1 VTHEHEPDRDGRLED
16 AVDRMARAAANLQPA
31 ATLREALQA
40 IVEASA
46 AATRAESAVV
56 RVLDPGDGRL
66 EAAAVVTSSRA
77 RTAEIEGT
85 RVAVEEIAAHE
96 IDQIDGLPPAVRRV
110 AERSRSRA
118 VLQLP
123 ISLGGGPVATLEL
136 LRAANRFTPPE
147 VALAR
152 LAAAQVGLCLRAF
165 KSAPGVTQP
174 PELHDLAGEA
184 LAAGTSEEGEP
195 DRLARLAADAWGA
208 DAALLW
214 RREGKDETVAPIAGF
229 GLAAGPAHSVARRLA
244 EKAQASGDFL
254 VIERKRGHLP
264 EGFALSATV
273 PLGRPPL
280 GLLQLLFVPGSAPDD
295 ERLLRLTAFG
305 VHAARALRASDRSH
319 ALSLELERSRAL
331 LGVLGQATAELS
343 LSHTLATAL
352 DRIGG
357 LLAVDRIGVYLKEGE
372 TLLASAESGLAGPH
386 TVVAAQ
392 LLELALGP
400 ARARGALVVE
410 DARADP
416 RLAGVKQA
424 IEETGID
431 SALVVPLVASEEVI
445 GLIAAYPASRRG
457 ADEAELALLNALA
470 GQLAVA
476 VQNARLHEQAKQ
488 LGEELEH
495 ALSAERKA
503 GRRLRALYDV
513 SRSFVHSLS
522 FEATLE
528 AVARAAVESLSIDA
542 AVLRV
547 PDPRGEALVTQ
558 ALHVADP
565 RLEPALRAMLSRE
578 QVISRPALEQLFS
591 LGEPLSL
598 DRSRAQELGGP
609 FELLIPFLDK
619 GSTAIVVP
627 VATPSEVLATLT
639 LISLDPARPIDAETA
654 QAAMSLAGQGALAV
668 ENALLYQQQKQFTDS
683 MQRSLLPRVYPEIEG
698 VDLGV
703 VYESSGRMDV
713 GGDVYDFMALDDGR
727 LAVVLGDVMGHG
739 IDAAADMAMTKFV
752 FRSLAREHP
761 EPEAFLAHANDVV
774 AGEIAPGKFITLVYL
789 TVDPFSW
796 EVACAAGGHPA
807 PRLVGPDGSVEEVGA
822 RGVALGIEVGQR
834 YREVRWALP
843 DGASIVLF
851 TDGVVEARRESELYG
866 TERLDALIAE
876 KHSLSAQSLA
886 EALVEDC
893 RRFGDGELADDCAV
907 VVVRREGAAGSAP

>member
-1 VTHEHEPDRDGRLED
+1 MIETTGRAGEADGEGRLDD
-16 AVDRMARAAANLQPA
+16 AVERLARAVANLHPD

-40 IVEASA
+40 IAEACA
-46 AATRAESAVV
+46 AAIHAESAVI
-56 RVLDPGDGRL
+56 RILDPSDGQL
-66 EAAAVVTSSRA
+66 EAAAVATASRA
-77 RTAEIEGT
+77 RAAEIEGT
-85 RVAVEEIAAHE
+85 RVAVDEIAPDE
-96 IDQIDGLPPAVRRV
+96 VDRVELLPAAVRRV
-110 AERSRSRA
+110 VERSRSRA

-123 ISLGGGPVATLEL
+123 ISHGDGPVATLEL
-136 LRAANRFTPPE
+136 LRGHRFTGPE

-152 LAAAQVGLCLRAF
+152 LAVAQIGLCLRAF
-165 KSAPGVTQP
+165 KTALGATQP
-174 PELHDLAGEA
+174 PELFDLAGEA
-184 LAAGTSEEGEP
+184 LAAGAAEEGGP

-214 RREGKDETVAPIAGF
+214 RREANEEIVAPIAAF
-229 GLAAGPAHSVARRLA
+229 GLEAERAHSIARLLA
-244 EKAQASGDFL
+244 EKALASGESL
-254 VIERKRGHLP
+254 MIERKRAHLP

-280 GLLQLLFVPGSAPDD
+280 GVLQLLFSSGPVPDD
-295 ERLLRLTAFG
+295 ERLKRLTEFG
-305 VHAARALRASDRSH
+305 AQAARALRASDRSRE
-319 ALSLELERSRAL
+319 LLLELERSRAL
-331 LGVLGQATAELS
+331 LGVLDQATAELS
-343 LSHTLATAL
+343 LAHTLSTAL

-357 LLAVDRIGVYLKEGE
+357 LLSVERIGVYLKEGE
-372 TLLASAESGLAGPH
+372 GLVAAAGYGLAGPH
-386 TVVAAQ
+386 PLVAAR

-400 ARARGALVVE
+400 ARARGVLVVE

-416 RLAGVKQA
+416 RLAGVRQA

-431 SALVVPLVASEEVI
+431 SAVVVPLVASEEVI
-445 GLIAAYPASRRG
+445 GLLAAYPPGRRG
-457 ADEAELALLNALA
+457 ADEAELALLDALA

-488 LGEELEH
+488 LGADLEH

-522 FEATLE
+522 FDATLQ

-547 PDPRGEALVTQ
+547 PDPRGEALLTQ

-565 RLEPALRAMLSRE
+565 RLEAPLRAMLSRE
-578 QVISRPALEQLFS
+578 QVISRPALERLF
-591 LGEPLSL
+591 GWGQPLRL
-598 DRSRAQELGGP
+598 DRGRAQELGGP
-609 FELLIPFLDK
+609 FELLIPFLEK

-654 QAAMSLAGQGALAV
+654 EAAGSLAGQGALAI
-668 ENALLYQQQKQFTDS
+668 ENALLYQQQKQFTDA
-683 MQRSLLPRVYPEIEG
+683 MQRSLLPRVYPEIRG

-703 VYESSGRMDV
+703 VYESSARVDV

-761 EPEAFLAHANDVV
+761 EPETFLAHANDVV

-789 TVDPFSW
+789 TVDPVRW
-796 EVACAAGGHPA
+796 EVACAAGGHPG
-807 PRLVGPDGSVEEVGA
+807 PRLVCSDGSIEEVGA
-822 RGVALGIEVGQR
+822 RGIALGIEAGQR
-834 YREVRWALP
+834 YAEVRRTLP
-843 DGASIVLF
+843 EGASIVLY
-851 TDGVVEARRESELYG
+851 TDGVVEARRDSELYG
-866 TERLDALIAE
+866 TERLDALISE
-876 KHSLSAQSLA
+876 HRFLPAQSLA
-886 EALVEDC
+886 EALIEDC
-893 RRFGDGELADDCAV
+893 RRFGGGELVDDCAV
-907 VVVRREGAAGSAP
+907 VVVRRL